1 MLVLPAYA
9 QTAGTTT
16 EGFNFMSLIPFAL
29 IFVVMY
35 FLLIR
40 PQQKRARQQQEMLKG
55 IHRGDKILTS
65 GGIIATVTKVI
76 SDQELQIEISD
87 GIQVRLMRPMV
98 ADVLS
103 RSTTINTT
111 TTDTPSSSLDKTNVR
126 KLTSKKTKK
135 DTLKKTK

>member
-1 MLVLPAYA
+1 MLVSPAYA
-9 QTAGTTT
+9 QAAGASA
-16 EGFNFMSLIPFAL
+16 EGFNFMSLIPFVL

-65 GGIIATVTKVI
+65 GGIIGTVTKVV
-76 SDQELQIEISD
+76 SDQELQVEISD

-103 RSTTINTT
+103 RS
-111 TTDTPSSSLDKTNVR
+111 SSSSETSSKSEEKTTVR
-126 KLTSKKTKK
+126 KLTSTKTKKEPSKKTK
-135 DTLKKTK
+135 

>member
-9 QTAGTTT
+9 QAAGASS
-16 EGFNFMSLIPFAL
+16 EGFNFMSLIPFVL

-65 GGIIATVTKVI
+65 GGIIGTVTKVI
-76 SDQELQIEISD
+76 SDQELQVEIAD

-98 ADVLS
+98 SDVLS
-103 RSTTINTT
+103 RSSVNTMA
-111 TTDTPSSSLDKTNVR
+111 TDAPSSSSEKTNVR
-126 KLTSKKTKK
+126 KLSSKKTKK
-135 DTLKKTK
+135 DALKKTK